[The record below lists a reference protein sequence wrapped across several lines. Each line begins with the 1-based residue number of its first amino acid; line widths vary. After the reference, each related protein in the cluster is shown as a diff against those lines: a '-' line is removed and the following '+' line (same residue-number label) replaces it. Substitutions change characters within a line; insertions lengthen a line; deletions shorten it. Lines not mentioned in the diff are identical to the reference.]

1 MSCLLLDAP
10 THTELILLQVT
21 DPALARW
28 LQRLGLF
35 VGSQLI
41 RHDEEI
47 NYHPVRVRGSRGD
60 VVVPAGMAIR
70 VFVHLQTGER
80 KPLVEMA
87 RNEVGHIETMSCGAG
102 CVQALARL
110 GIAEDTDIT
119 FIRSLPHMDYITVI
133 DRLERTRLTEGEAA
147 RIWGKR
153 EDNGRSQFY
162 FAERH
167 RPFTVLEI
175 IGGRKIRVHLRN
187 HGVRPGS
194 ELILETI
201 EQAKEAHTPGMEPIT
216 ISSQGGLR
224 LYLNPA
230 QAARILVRDPKEAA
244 EPKRGGK

>member
-1 MSCLLLDAP
+1 MSCSLLDAP
-10 THTELILLQVT
+10 IHTELILIQVT
-21 DPALARW
+21 EPALARW

-47 NYHPVRVRGSRGD
+47 NFHPVRVRASRGD
-60 VVVPAGMAIR
+60 VVVPAGLAVR
-70 VFVHLQTGER
+70 VFVHLDSGER

-87 RNEVGHIETMSCGAG
+87 RNETGHIETMSCGPG

-110 GIAEDTDIT
+110 GIKEDTDIT

-147 RIWGKR
+147 RIWG
-153 EDNGRSQFY
+153 ESGDNEASQFY
-162 FAERH
+162 FAKRH

-175 IGGRKIRVHLRN
+175 IGGRKISAHLRT

-194 ELILETI
+194 ELVLETI
-201 EQAKEAHTPGMEPIT
+201 EQAKEAHTPGMEAIT

-230 QAARILVRDPKEAA
+230 QAARILVRDPKETA
-244 EPKRGGK
+244 EGKRGGK